1 MTRQL
6 WLDTETFS
14 PIPITWGTA
23 KYATQADVM
32 LLSWAAGNSCE
43 DVWDA
48 TRYRDLP
55 SQLEKDIEDADEI
68 WAHNAYFDRTL
79 LATAPWWRE
88 LNVPLSKWRCTMVQ
102 AFSHGLPGKLAHL
115 CQIFKVDEN
124 LSKLDGRDF
133 IQLFCKPHGKNK
145 VRNTRETHRQEWREF
160 EEYAGRDIPSMRE
173 VHRLCPKW
181 NMTPAQ
187 IALWHL
193 DQRRNDRGFAVDVEF
208 ARAAIRETDKEKA
221 RLADRTQALTEYDE
235 FLGTGV
241 RATTQRDKL
250 LQYLLMEYG
259 VSLPDLKADTLERRL
274 DDPELPE
281 NVKELLRIRLQAS
294 KSSTAKYKRV
304 DQGEVGG
311 RLYGTI
317 QYRAA
322 NRTGRMGGR
331 IFQPQNLQRPTHKF
345 PMITAAIGAFKDGTV
360 ADFADFMGEEVMP
373 LATSCLRSVIVA
385 PKGKK
390 LVVSDLSN
398 IEGRKL
404 AWLAGEDWKLQ
415 AFRDNDTVI
424 GWTEDKKGKKKAVTA
439 GPDLYKVAYGRSFGV
454 DPETVEDDSDE
465 RQIGKVQ
472 ELALGY
478 QGGVNAFVT
487 MSATYGVDLEVMA
500 SKVIPNLSPLAYREA
515 QGVYAWATQQKR
527 DYGLA
532 KDVYIACEALKA
544 LWRQAHPMTETLWSA
559 YETAA
564 RHAILNPNLDFPA
577 GRCIFRRI
585 KNWLRVQL
593 PSGRFLCYPDP
604 RVDGMKISYAN
615 VSVYTKKW
623 TRTSTYGGKLAENI
637 DQASSCDVMTD
648 GETAADAEGY
658 ACVLTVHDEL
668 VTEVPDTDE
677 FTHQGLSKI
686 LATNSAWNAG
696 LPLAAKGME
705 TYRYRKG

>member
-1 MTRQL
+1 MARQL
-6 WLDTETFS
+6 WVDTETFS
-14 PIPITWGTA
+14 PIPITHGTA

-32 LLSWAAGNSCE
+32 LLSWAAGAGQE

-55 SQLEKDIEDADEI
+55 SQFVKDLEDADEL
-68 WAHNAYFDRTL
+68 WAHNAYFDRSL
-79 LATAPWWRE
+79 LAIARWWPKHLAP
-88 LNVPLSKWRCTMVQ
+88 LAKWRCTMVQ

-115 CQIFKVDEN
+115 CQIFRLPDD
-124 LSKLDGRDF
+124 LAKLDGTNY
-133 IQLFCKPHGKNK
+133 IQLFCKPVGKNK
-145 VRNTRETHRQEWREF
+145 VRNTRESHPEEWKGF
-160 EEYAGRDIPSMRE
+160 MKYALRDIPSMRE

-181 NMTPAQ
+181 NMTPQQ

-208 ARAAIRETDKEKA
+208 AHAAVRETEKEKG
-221 RLADRTQALTEYDE
+221 RLAERTQEITEYDE
-235 FLGTGV
+235 LLGTGI

-259 VSLPDLKADTLERRL
+259 VDLPDLKADTVERRL
-274 DDPELPE
+274 EDPELPE
-281 NVKELLRIRLQAS
+281 YVKELLRIRQQAS

-304 DQGEVGG
+304 IQGEVGG

-345 PMITAAIGAFKDGTV
+345 PMITAAIDAFKAGDV
-360 ADFADFMGEEVMP
+360 ADFASFMGEEVMP

-390 LVVSDLSN
+390 LVTSDLSN

-404 AWLAGEDWKLQ
+404 AWLAGEEWKLQ
-415 AFRDNDTVI
+415 AFRDNDTII
-424 GWTEDKKGKKKAVTA
+424 GWTENAYGKKKAITK

-454 DPETVEDDSDE
+454 DPESVEDDSDE

-487 MSATYGVDLEVMA
+487 MSATYGVDLELMA
-500 SKVIPNLSPLAYREA
+500 RKVIPHLSPMAYRDA

-527 DYGLA
+527 TYGLS

-544 LWRQAHPMTETLWSA
+544 LWRQAHVMTEILWGA

-564 RHAILNPNLDFPA
+564 RNAILNPNIDFAA
-577 GRCIFRRI
+577 GRCVFRRI

-604 RVDGMKISYAN
+604 RVEGMKISYAN
-615 VSVYTKKW
+615 VNVYTKRW
-623 TRTSTYGGKLAENI
+623 HRTYTYGGKIAENI

-648 GETAADAEGY
+648 GETAADEEGY
-658 ACVLTVHDEL
+658 DCVLTVHDEL

-677 FTHQGLSKI
+677 YTHQGLSKI
-686 LATNSAWNAG
+686 LATNKPWNLG

>member
-1 MTRQL
+1 MTRKL

-23 KYATQADVM
+23 RYATQADVM
-32 LLSWAAGNSCE
+32 LLSWAPGGGLE

-48 TRYRDLP
+48 TRYRDMP
-55 SQLEKDIEDADEI
+55 SALKKDIEDADEI
-68 WAHNAYFDRTL
+68 WAHNAYFDRSL

-88 LNVPLSKWRCTMVQ
+88 LRVPLSKWRCTMVQ

-115 CQIFKVDEN
+115 CQIFRLPQDVA
-124 LSKLDGRDF
+124 KLDGTNY
-133 IQLFCKPHGKNK
+133 IQMFCKPVGKQK
-145 VRNTRETHRQEWREF
+145 TRNTRESHPKEWRDF
-160 EEYAGRDIPSMRE
+160 EEYALRDIPSMRE
-173 VHRLCPKW
+173 VHRLCPQW

-193 DQRRNDRGFAVDVEF
+193 DQRRNDRGFAVDVDF
-208 ARAAIRETDKEKA
+208 AQAAIRETDKAKSQ
-221 RLADRTQALTEYDE
+221 LAERTQELTEYDE

-241 RATTQRDKL
+241 RATTQRDRL

-259 VSLPDLKADTLERRL
+259 VSLPDLKADTLERRIE
-274 DDPELPE
+274 DPELPE

-294 KSSTAKYKRV
+294 KSSVAKYKRV

-345 PMITAAIGAFKDGTV
+345 PMITAAIHAFKGGDA
-360 ADFADFMGEEVMP
+360 ADFADFMGESVME

-404 AWLAGEDWKLQ
+404 AWLAGEEWKLQ
-415 AFRDNDTVI
+415 AFSEFDQ
-424 GWTEDKKGKKKAVTA
+424 GG
-439 GPDLYKVAYGRSFGV
+439 GYDLYVLAYARAFNV
-454 DPETVEDDSDE
+454 DPATVTDDQ
-465 RQIGKVQ
+465 RQIGKVM

-487 MSATYGVDLEVMA
+487 MSATYGIDLEELA
-500 SKVIPNLSPLAYREA
+500 RKVLPTLPATALRDA

-527 DYGLA
+527 TYGLS
-532 KDVYIACEALKA
+532 KEVYVACEALKA
-544 LWRQAHPMTETLWSA
+544 LWRQAHPATEILWGA

-564 RHAILNPNLDFPA
+564 RNAILNPNIDFPA
-577 GRCIFRRI
+577 GRCVFRRI

-604 RVDGMKISYAN
+604 RVEGMKISYAN
-615 VSVYTKKW
+615 VSVYTKQW
-623 TRTSTYGGKLAENI
+623 HRTSTYGGKIAENI

-648 GETAADAEGY
+648 GEVRADEAGY
-658 ACVLTVHDEL
+658 DCVLTVHDEL
-668 VTEVPDTDE
+668 VMETPDTDDY
-677 FTHQGLSKI
+677 THQDLSRI
-686 LATNSAWNAG
+686 LATNSAWNQG

>member
-1 MTRQL
+1 MRQL

-14 PIPITWGTA
+14 PIPLTWGTA

-32 LLSWAAGNSCE
+32 LLSWAAGTGRE

-55 SQLEKDIEDADEI
+55 SQFVKDVEDADEI
-68 WAHNAYFDRTL
+68 WAHNAYFDRSL

-88 LNVPLSKWRCTMVQ
+88 LNVGLSRWRCTMVQ

-115 CQIFKVDEN
+115 CQIFRLPEN
-124 LSKLDGRDF
+124 LAKKDGTNY

-145 VRNTRETHRQEWREF
+145 VRNTRETHPKEWKEF

-181 NMTPAQ
+181 NLTPAQ

-208 ARAAIRETDKEKA
+208 AHAAVRETDREKE
-221 RLADRTQALTEYDE
+221 RLAGRTQDLTDYDE

-250 LQYLLMEYG
+250 LQYLLMEYD
-259 VSLPDLKADTLERRL
+259 VDLPDLKADTLERRL
-274 DDPELPE
+274 EDPELPE

-304 DQGEVGG
+304 IQGEVGG
-311 RLYGTI
+311 RLYGTV
-317 QYRAA
+317 QFRAA

-345 PMITAAIGAFKDGTV
+345 PMITAAIDAFKAGDI
-360 ADFADFMGEEVMP
+360 ADFADFMGEQVMP

-390 LVVSDLSN
+390 LAVSDLSN

-404 AWLAGEDWKLQ
+404 AWLAGEEWKLQ
-415 AFRDNDTVI
+415 AFRDFDA
-424 GWTEDKKGKKKAVTA
+424 GF
-439 GPDLYKVAYGRSFGV
+439 GPDLYKVAYGRSFNV
-454 DPETVEDDSDE
+454 DPESVEDDSDE

-487 MSATYGVDLEVMA
+487 MSATYGVDLELMA
-500 SKVIPNLSPLAYREA
+500 SKVIPNLSPIAYREA
-515 QGVYAWATQQKR
+515 IGVFTWATQQKR
-527 DYGLA
+527 TYGLS
-532 KDVYIACEALKA
+532 KEVYVACEALKA
-544 LWRQAHPMTETLWSA
+544 LWRQAHPMTEVLWSA

-564 RHAILNPNLDFPA
+564 RNAILNPNLDFPA
-577 GRCIFRRI
+577 GRCVFRRI

-615 VSVYTKKW
+615 VSVYTKRW

-648 GETAADAEGY
+648 GETAADQAGY

-677 FTHQGLSKI
+677 YTHKGLSKI
-686 LATNSAWNAG
+686 LATNSSWNAG